1 MVETPLPGAG
11 ATAPKI
17 DFRAVAKV
25 AQRVRLR
32 DVRLAW
38 SQVGR
43 YIDFD
48 LVEDDWTLQ
57 AFVYYNSQ
65 AELGEGS
72 EEVTSPL
79 RVQSSFVL
87 HYFRG
92 VDSRTVDDPPQ
103 ASEEEPPSLAIEA
116 IFDLEYVLREPE
128 EIDATAINNFAIANA
143 THNAWPYWREFAQSS
158 STRLGLSAYVAP
170 PFKLPSAD
178 DPPKEKA
185 VTNGDQSK
193 PEEEA
198 GDE

>member
-1 MVETPLPGAG
+1 MTEASLPGAG
-11 ATAPKI
+11 AAAPKI

-48 LVEDDWTLQ
+48 LIEDDWELQ

-65 AELGEGS
+65 PELGEDGR
-72 EEVTSPL
+72 EVASPL

-92 VDSRTVDDPPQ
+92 VDSRAVDDPPET
-103 ASEEEPPSLAIEA
+103 SEDEPPSVVIEA
-116 IFDLEYVLREPE
+116 IFDLEYVLREPD
-128 EIDATAINNFAIANA
+128 EIDAVAIENFAIANA

-178 DPPKEKA
+178 DPPKKKDAAEVDKSA
-185 VTNGDQSK
+185 TDRKS
-193 PEEEA
+193 
-198 GDE
+198 DD

>member
-1 MVETPLPGAG
+1 MAEAPLPGAG
-11 ATAPKI
+11 AAAPKI

-48 LVEDDWTLQ
+48 LIEDDWTLQ

-65 AELGEGS
+65 AEFGEDG

-92 VDSRTVDDPPQ
+92 VDSRTVDDPPET
-103 ASEEEPPSLAIEA
+103 SEEGPPSLAIEA
-116 IFDLEYVLREPE
+116 VFDLEYVLREPE
-128 EIDATAINNFAIANA
+128 EIDVTAINNFAIANA

-178 DPPKEKA
+178 DPPKEKSA
-185 VTNGDQSK
+185 AEDDQFKS
-193 PEEEA
+193 
-198 GDE
+198 DEGANDE